1 MKTIDAIST
10 PKAPNP
16 LGHYVQAVRAGGMI
30 HVSGQLPI
38 SPGSD
43 AEAQRAPFEAQA
55 RRVIENF
62 LAILAAAGCGP
73 QDVVKLTAYIVGSEN
88 WPIYDRVFIDFFGEH
103 KPARTGIPVPELH
116 YGYLIAVDGVALVRA
131 EEGRP

>member
-1 MKTIDAIST
+1 MKTIDVIST
-10 PKAPNP
+10 PRAPNP
-16 LGHYVQAVRAGGMI
+16 LGHYVQAVRAAGLI

-38 SPGSD
+38 SPGSEPGGD
-43 AEAQRAPFEAQA
+43 AAPFEAQA
-55 RRVIENF
+55 KRVIGNF

-88 WPIYDRVFIDFFGEH
+88 WPVYNRVFIDFFGEH

-116 YGYLIAVDGVALVRA
+116 YGYLIAVDGVALAPA
-131 EEGRP
+131 EESRL